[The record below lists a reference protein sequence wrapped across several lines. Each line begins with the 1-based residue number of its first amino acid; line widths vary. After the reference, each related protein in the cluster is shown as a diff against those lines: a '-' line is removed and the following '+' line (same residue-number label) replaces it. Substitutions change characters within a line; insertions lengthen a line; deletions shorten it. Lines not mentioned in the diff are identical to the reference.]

1 MIGRHRP
8 IEVQIRTLEMHH
20 VAEFG
25 IAAHWKYKEGG
36 SPASSSSDAERFNW
50 LRQLVDWQQE
60 GGNDDHNDYL
70 SSIKEDLFDEEVFVF
85 TPKVMCSGCA
95 RGQPP
100 STSLIASTPR
110 WATTAMAFASTI
122 GCVR

>member
-1 MIGRHRP
+1 
-8 IEVQIRTLEMHH
+8 MHH

-36 SPASSSSDAERFNW
+36 SPASSGSDAERFNW

-85 TPKVMCSGCA
+85 TPEGDVLGLRKG
-95 RGQPP
+95 
-100 STSLIASTPR
+100 
-110 WATTAMAFASTI
+110 ATAVDFAYRIHSEVGKPLPWRSHQRSALPVGDTAAE
-122 GCVR
+122 R